1 MLRPSDRVASKS
13 GTSRYSKALPGVPGS
28 DDYDDGDDDTD
39 DISDSKSGAGRI
51 SGAKDSDPAHS
62 RSNSAFSLPA
72 RTSSLASPPPPTKDL
87 PLPPLPTKLQLNLGG
102 SNNNSNSY
110 LNSASSP
117 VDNIRQVTVAA
128 PSPVSSIATSAL
140 SLQSPPLSAR
150 SHMMAI
156 PRKPIANLKPPSAQF
171 LDQPSPTF
179 SMSSILMAY
188 MDDGDESQAESQGV
202 SQGMSQDGA
211 GEKQRDVA
219 AGSNQHYE
227 TSTSSNS
234 NAKLSKETGTDT
246 GTGAASERPTAAA
259 AAAPAS
265 APSVVSARGSSGSL
279 PARPNA
285 GKDRNTRPA
294 DGNTAPPPP
303 LKDRTATP
311 LQKPSATTIT
321 ASPTSAPAPALAASL
336 VKPLP
341 PTDSSELAAPSSPRP
356 EIWKRRPHMTQG
368 SIEVSGL
375 RLDSSNGSTADTQ
388 PSWDASVS
396 RAAPEPEQVSG
407 SGQAPDP
414 VREPVPEPAP
424 DPTRELAREPESK
437 PEPAAPETTSETAP
451 ETVSTEKAAAQRAAP
466 FAGGLPGRNI
476 RPSLPPKD
484 GPIVSAEAMGAETS
498 KMKHI
503 KDKLAPQRSES
514 VLSNTAGAKAG
525 PASALVAKRPPT
537 PEYQKEEVKE
547 PAVEPFISPVSPASS
562 PEAPRGAS
570 PDFTTKGL
578 PPKPSNG
585 GQPVTLPSGPR
596 PIARKALPSQPS
608 QDLTAAKNA
617 FRQQPNANSAGAPS
631 SQASAVSVPPK
642 DDAVPAPAP
651 AAPTAPAAAPTPVA
665 PIKDAASIRLV
676 SSRDAPAVQAQ
687 PAKER
692 ADAPQAVKPQRS
704 MPQATSDP
712 RVPQPD
718 AQGTAYRGRDG
729 TVYAEMKTG
738 GEPNPKAAYFPK
750 QSIPG
755 LMKDGVAKAR
765 PLSDAHFNCF
775 QKHRSM
781 TRRSNRNCPLTC
793 QTCDRADVQDRWVCA
808 FCHLRICDSCHRR
821 LDGYQRDLRRFVDAL
836 AGPSSSRPGT
846 SSGM

>member
-28 DDYDDGDDDTD
+28 DDYDDADDDAD
-39 DISDSKSGAGRI
+39 DTSDSKSGAGRI

-72 RTSSLASPPPPTKDL
+72 RTSSLASPPPPAKDL
-87 PLPPLPTKLQLNLGG
+87 PLPPLPTKLQLNLGD
-102 SNNNSNSY
+102 SNGNSKSY
-110 LNSASSP
+110 KSSANSP

-128 PSPVSSIATSAL
+128 PSPVSSIATSAP

-188 MDDGDESQAESQGV
+188 MDDDDESQAESQG
-202 SQGMSQDGA
+202 MSQDGA
-211 GEKQRDVA
+211 DEKQRDVA
-219 AGSNQHYE
+219 AGSNQHYAA
-227 TSTSSNS
+227 SSSSNR
-234 NAKLSKETGTDT
+234 
-246 GTGAASERPTAAA
+246 TGAASERPTA
-259 AAAPAS
+259 AS

-311 LQKPSATTIT
+311 LQKPSAATLT

-336 VKPLP
+336 AKPLP

-368 SIEVSGL
+368 SSEVSGL

-388 PSWDASVS
+388 PSWDAS
-396 RAAPEPEQVSG
+396 
-407 SGQAPDP
+407 
-414 VREPVPEPAP
+414 
-424 DPTRELAREPESK
+424 
-437 PEPAAPETTSETAP
+437 TAP
-451 ETVSTEKAAAQRAAP
+451 ETVSTDKAAAQRATP

-476 RPSLPPKD
+476 RPSLPLKD

-503 KDKLAPQRSES
+503 KDKLAPQRSDS
-514 VLSNTAGAKAG
+514 VPSNTAGAKAG

-570 PDFTTKGL
+570 PDFTMKGL

-585 GQPVTLPSGPR
+585 GQPVTLPSGPK

-617 FRQQPNANSAGAPS
+617 FRQQPNANSAGASS

-642 DDAVPAPAP
+642 VEAVPAAAP
-651 AAPTAPAAAPTPVA
+651 AAPTAPAAAPTPAA
-665 PIKDAASIRLV
+665 PLKDAASIRLV
-676 SSRDAPAVQAQ
+676 SSRDAPSVQAQ

-692 ADAPQAVKPQRS
+692 ADAPQAVNPQRS
-704 MPQATSDP
+704 MPQVTSDS

-765 PLSDAHFNCF
+765 PLRDAHFNCF

-781 TRRSNRNCPLTC
+781 ARRSNRNCPLTC

-846 SSGM
+846 SSGI

>member
-28 DDYDDGDDDTD
+28 DDYDDADDDAD
-39 DISDSKSGAGRI
+39 DTSDSKSGAGRI

-72 RTSSLASPPPPTKDL
+72 RTSSLASPPPPAKDL
-87 PLPPLPTKLQLNLGG
+87 PLPPLPTKLQLNLGD
-102 SNNNSNSY
+102 SNGNSKSY
-110 LNSASSP
+110 KSSANSP

-128 PSPVSSIATSAL
+128 PSPVSSIATSAP

-188 MDDGDESQAESQGV
+188 MDDDDESQAESQG
-202 SQGMSQDGA
+202 MSQDGA
-211 GEKQRDVA
+211 DEKQRDVA
-219 AGSNQHYE
+219 AGSNQHYAA
-227 TSTSSNS
+227 SSSSNS
-234 NAKLSKETGTDT
+234 NVKLSKETGTGT
-246 GTGAASERPTAAA
+246 GTGAASERPTA
-259 AAAPAS
+259 AS

-311 LQKPSATTIT
+311 LQKPSAATLT
-321 ASPTSAPAPALAASL
+321 AAPTSAPAPALAASL
-336 VKPLP
+336 AKPLP

-368 SIEVSGL
+368 SSEVSGL

-396 RAAPEPEQVSG
+396 RAAPEPEPA
-407 SGQAPDP
+407 SGQVPAPI
-414 VREPVPEPAP
+414 REPVREPAP

-437 PEPAAPETTSETAP
+437 PEPAAPETAP
-451 ETVSTEKAAAQRAAP
+451 ETVSTDKAAAQRATP

-476 RPSLPPKD
+476 RPSLPLKD

-503 KDKLAPQRSES
+503 KDKLAPQRSDS
-514 VLSNTAGAKAG
+514 VPSNTAGAKAG

-570 PDFTTKGL
+570 PDFTMKGL

-585 GQPVTLPSGPR
+585 GQPVTLPSGPK

-617 FRQQPNANSAGAPS
+617 FRQQPNANSAGASS

-642 DDAVPAPAP
+642 VEAVPAAAP
-651 AAPTAPAAAPTPVA
+651 AAPTAPAAAPTPAA
-665 PIKDAASIRLV
+665 PLKDAASIRLV
-676 SSRDAPAVQAQ
+676 SSRDAPSVQAQ

-692 ADAPQAVKPQRS
+692 ADAPQAVNPQRS
-704 MPQATSDP
+704 MPQVTSDS

-765 PLSDAHFNCF
+765 PLRDAHFNCF

-781 TRRSNRNCPLTC
+781 ARRSNRNCPLTC

-846 SSGM
+846 SSGI